1 MLISRLGPSRTHTHA
16 HTHTRARQRA
26 VLTCLGLEEEKQR
39 EFAVEELRAY
49 IEAVPRTEEDFFE
62 LHKDKVFKLPKRCT
76 DGKYRGSEGEGVEH
90 NSQLLDKPEDIRN
103 GKWDQPAVPM
113 VGVHV
118 YAHGV
123 SLVAYTYLT

>member
-1 MLISRLGPSRTHTHA
+1 MWGEQTGSCSRHSRSAHA
-16 HTHTRARQRA
+16 HTHTSPQHTPIHTRTYIAA
-26 VLTCLGLEEEKQR
+26 VS
-39 EFAVEELRAY
+39 
-49 IEAVPRTEEDFFE
+49 RTEEDFFE